1 MPSKKTITSYGR
13 CNTYQNKPNHLF
25 TTYHHHIM
33 KQKDIVLNPYTAAVG
48 KVMHSVAFIAFAVAI
63 LLSAFF
69 YNISLQGV
77 LASYGFIGNGWYYTA
92 LAGCALFSIAIA
104 LSIQYL
110 AAFLFFCWHAG
121 KTGRAREKNP
131 EMMPTIKRVAFW
143 GLIAL
148 LALEFYSAF
157 NGGGVMGKVLAPKP
171 KGITTS
177 IVALEQQKA
186 EALAPLRAKL
196 LDIEAT
202 IADEVKLKTN
212 GSKLQKLVKQGDTW
226 GLGEYDRIA
235 SGVQKDYDKELK
247 AAQAAFDAENT
258 RWNKTIS
265 NATNIDGSIA
275 KKELADAESAE
286 VFYGGWLKAASILS
300 LLLGLL
306 MEYALAANQVARH
319 VRPLTDAEALAI
331 EADRDAAKGSGFIAA
346 AMGSIKG
353 WSSQRKQEQG
363 QRAPNSNSQGSS
375 QSGNGL
381 F

>member
-1 MPSKKTITSYGR
+1 
-13 CNTYQNKPNHLF
+13 
-25 TTYHHHIM
+25 M
-33 KQKDIVLNPYTAAVG
+33 KQKDIILNPYAAAVG

-63 LLSAFF
+63 MLSAFF
-69 YNISLQGV
+69 YNLSLQSV
-77 LASYGFIGNGWYYTA
+77 LTSYGFIGNGWYYSA
-92 LAGCALFSIAIA
+92 MAGCIVFAIAIA
-104 LSIQYL
+104 ISIQYL

-148 LALEFYSAF
+148 LSFEFYSAF
-157 NGGGVMGKVLAPKP
+157 NGGGVMGKILAPKP

-186 EALAPLRAKL
+186 EALAPLRAKIM
-196 LDIEAT
+196 DIEAS

-212 GSKLQKLVKQGDTW
+212 GNKLQKLVKQGDKW

-247 AAQAAFDAENT
+247 AAQAAFDAENV
-258 RWNKTIS
+258 RWNKTIT

-286 VFYGGWLKAASILS
+286 GFYGGWLKAASILS

-331 EADRDAAKGSGFIAA
+331 EADREAAKGNGFFVAA
-346 AMGSIKG
+346 LSSIKD
-353 WSSQRKQEQG
+353 WSSQRAQG
-363 QRAPNSNSQGSS
+363 QRAPNANNSQAS
-375 QSGNGL
+375 QTGGNGL